1 MFKLNANRCYDPD
14 CPEEICFNPKH
25 YNYICFNPDCDDI
38 HCTDEK
44 HYDKQL
50 LVDYQ
55 KSTDLSVFNHRE
67 EIDYEEDVDISICGC
82 PDCADDHD
90 HDHDHS
96 HGHEKQADTCT
107 DPDCDCH
114 DHEEHDHN
122 HEKQADTC
130 TDPDCDCHEH
140 EHSHDHE
147 HGHHEHEK
155 QADTCS
161 DPDCECH
168 DHEEQVDTCS
178 DPDCNCHDHEEHD
191 HNHEK
196 QADTCT
202 DPDCGCHDHEEQ
214 VDTCSDPDCDCH
226 EHEHHDHETKADT
239 CTDPDCGCHDHDDDD
254 IEISICGCPD
264 CADDHD
270 DGHDNDH
277 DEEEL
282 LAEGKPLIAN
292 RPIQIILSSGILFA
306 LGHILEFA
314 GINPLFATI
323 GSFQLNLV
331 TIVFMCTAIIA
342 GYEIAKMAYRSLVRR
357 HTVGP
362 AMLMCIACVAA
373 FIIGHPEEGAAVTF
387 LYFIAEFLEDYA
399 EHRAKRSIKSL
410 VEIAPETAR
419 VKVSDGEEMRKV
431 DDVNIG
437 EIVIVKPGDKVPLDG
452 QVVSGS
458 SSVNQA
464 SITGESVPVLKQIG
478 DEVFSGTVNEDGYLE
493 VVVTKKA
500 KDSVISKIVT
510 LVKRSQLNRS
520 ETETLV
526 EKISKYYTPIMMIGA
541 ACVAFIPPLAFGQDL
556 ASWVYRA
563 LSLLVISCPC
573 AFLISTPVGMV
584 SAITSATKNGVL
596 IKGSTYVEEMRNV
609 KAVIFDKTGTLTE
622 GKLVLSD
629 IDVLDDYFTQDE
641 IVKIAASL
649 ESQSSHPIAQA
660 IVNYADYEELEFYET
675 SDFKNIPGKGI
686 SGTIKGNKYYAA
698 NESLIE
704 ESEFNVSRE
713 EINKYSADGKTVV
726 CIGNE
731 EHVIGII
738 AVSDKLRDNAAEVIR
753 DLKESGVQ
761 TIMLTGDNKIAA
773 RNVADKI
780 GIDYVYSNLL
790 PEDKLNILDTIR
802 NKFGDVAMVGDG
814 INDAPALARSNIG
827 IAMGAA
833 GSDVAIETADIALMQ
848 DDISKLP
855 YLFKLSHKTMGIITQ
870 NITVAIAVKLICV
883 VLAILG
889 IITLMMS
896 VGFGDL
902 GLTLLVILNSFR
914 IARVKDPLF

>member
-1 MFKLNANRCYDPD
+1 MVENRCYDAD
-14 CPEEICFNPKH
+14 CEEENCRNPQH
-25 YNYICFNPDCDDI
+25 YNYICFDPKCEEV
-38 HCTDEK
+38 HCENSN

-50 LVDYQ
+50 LKDYQ
-55 KSTDLSVFNHRE
+55 KNTDLSVYDHRE
-67 EIDYEEDVDISICGC
+67 EIDYDEDVDISICGC

-90 HDHDHS
+90 HD
-96 HGHEKQADTCT
+96 Q
-107 DPDCDCH
+107 
-114 DHEEHDHN
+114 EH
-122 HEKQADTC
+122 
-130 TDPDCDCHEH
+130 
-140 EHSHDHE
+140 HDHE
-147 HGHHEHEK
+147 HHHEHEVVDSCSDPDCGCHDEHDHDHEHDEHVEVDSCSDPDCGCHDEHDHDHDK
-155 QADTCS
+155 EDTCS
-161 DPDCECH
+161 DPDCGCHDEHDH
-168 DHEEQVDTCS
+168 DHEHEHEVVDSCS
-178 DPDCNCHDHEEHD
+178 
-191 HNHEK
+191 
-196 QADTCT
+196 
-202 DPDCGCHDHEEQ
+202 DPDCGCHDE
-214 VDTCSDPDCDCH
+214 H
-226 EHEHHDHETKADT
+226 EHEKEDV

-264 CADDHD
+264 CADD
-270 DGHDNDH
+270 DH
-277 DEEEL
+277 DHGHEHSHGSEEL

-292 RPIQIILSSGILFA
+292 RPIQIIVASGICFA
-306 LGHILEFA
+306 AGHILEWMSF
-314 GINPLFATI
+314 NP
-323 GSFQLNLV
+323 
-331 TIVFMCTAIIA
+331 TIVTLIFMLGALIA
-342 GYEIAKMAYRSLVRR
+342 GYEIAILAYNSLVKR

-362 AMLMCIACVAA
+362 AMLMCIACVAS

-387 LYFIAEFLEDYA
+387 LYYIAEFLEDYA

-419 VKVSDGEEMRKV
+419 VKVGDSEELRNV

-452 QVVSGS
+452 AVVSGS
-458 SSVNQA
+458 SSINQA
-464 SITGESVPVLKQIG
+464 SITGESVPVLKEVG
-478 DEVFSGTVNEDGYLE
+478 DEVFSGTVNVDGYLE

-520 ETETLV
+520 ETESLV
-526 EKISKYYTPIMMIGA
+526 EKVAKYYTPVMMVAA
-541 ACVAFIPPLAFGQDL
+541 ACVAFIPPLLFGQPLVD
-556 ASWVYRA
+556 WIYKA

-596 IKGSTYVEEMRNV
+596 IKGSTYVEEMRDV

-622 GKLVLSD
+622 GKLELSD
-629 IDVLDDYFTQDE
+629 IEVLDENCSKED

-649 ESQSSHPIAQA
+649 EHNSSHPIAQA
-660 IVNYADYEELEFYET
+660 IINHATMNDIEFDEIE
-675 SDFKNIPGKGI
+675 DFRNVPGKGI
-686 SGTIKGNKYYAA
+686 VGNIGGSEYYAA

-704 ESEFNVSRE
+704 GSSFDISRD
-713 EINKYSADGKTVV
+713 EINRYSAEGKTIVFV
-726 CIGNE
+726 GNAE
-731 EHVIGII
+731 KVLGII
-738 AVSDKLRDNAAEVIR
+738 TVSDKIRSNAREVIK
-753 DLKESGVQ
+753 DLKQNGVQ
-761 TIMLTGDNKIAA
+761 TVMLTGDNKIAA
-773 RNVADKI
+773 KSVADEI

-833 GSDVAIETADIALMQ
+833 GSDVAIETADVALMQ

-855 YLFKLSHKTMGIITQ
+855 YLFSLSHKTMGIIKQ
-870 NITVAIAVKLICV
+870 NISVAIAVKLLCV
-883 VLAILG
+883 ILAILG

-914 IARVKDPLF
+914 IGMVKDPLF